1 MHRIIGFV
9 LFVFMAGCSQT
20 DKIPTDA
27 GGVLSGNNA
36 QNGPTVAAQ
45 LTTLYGRKFPNC
57 NKIDSQPAFLCS
69 GITLRVTVKDPAGR
83 YKVWDP
89 SHTSTRSGG
98 ISFSYLRADTNFG
111 RLAWGYG
118 NGYILYPFLEQP
130 AGKDQLQYLCTY
142 PMDAWGWH
150 RSATE
155 VCGPSASYP
164 VQSKR
169 CQDAGVTTAAQ
180 AVAVWNLSG
189 GNPNLRQCGF
199 DVQDD
204 RNTLAGPAFYQSLLA
219 KSMLGT
225 TGFNEHNEIIIRT
238 WPAGRANTFPIMA
251 FFFIAG
257 GSNEG
262 LADAQYNQRDFYNS
276 TNPKIFVPIIRLT
289 PPVNATGTATFAYIA
304 ADQVVT
310 Q

>member
-9 LFVFMAGCSQT
+9 LFLFMAGCSQT

-89 SHTSTRSGG
+89 SPTSTRSGG

-111 RLAWGYG
+111 RLVWGYG

-276 TNPKIFVPIIRLT
+276 TNPKVFVPIIRLT

>member
-36 QNGPTVAAQ
+36 QNGPTIAAQ

-89 SHTSTRSGG
+89 SPTSTRSGG

-111 RLAWGYG
+111 RFAWGYG

-289 PPVNATGTATFAYIA
+289 PPVNATGTATFAYVA